1 MLRPILISVAVLT
14 SSCFA
19 ISSTAQTANTVPLP
33 PATKLESFNTNVSSV
48 IFRASSDLGSISV
61 NTGVLVVKCR
71 EITDTATGHKEQG
84 MAMQIAQKDQP
95 EDRLLIDYDEIAS
108 LTTAIDYLTK
118 LDVSMTP
125 LNSFDASY
133 TTKGGFRLAAL
144 GSRRTGVIQFSIR
157 DARISMS
164 PLIFSRQELA
174 QLGTLVDQAKTTLDS
189 LRQRGG

>member
-1 MLRPILISVAVLT
+1 LAVLT
-14 SSCFA
+14 GSCFT
-19 ISSTAQTANTVPLP
+19 ISSTAQIANTIPLP

-48 IFRASSDLGSISV
+48 IFRATSELGSISV
-61 NTGVLVVKCR
+61 NTGVLLVRCR

-84 MAMQIAQKDQP
+84 MAMEIVQKGQA
-95 EDRLLIDYDEIAS
+95 EDRLLLDYDEITS
-108 LTTAIDYLTK
+108 LSTAINYLTK

-133 TTKGGFRLAAL
+133 TTKGGLRVAAL
-144 GSRRTGVIQFSIR
+144 GSRRTGVIQFSVR

-174 QLGTLVDQAKTTLDS
+174 QLGTLVDQARSTLDS
-189 LRQRGG
+189 LRGG